1 MPKKREKEENYV
13 TQSQWA
19 EGMEMI
25 KDYFGQLF
33 NELHEFKKDQRVTNE
48 RLEKKIDINNE
59 KLEKKI
65 DLSNDRLEKK
75 IDINTD
81 SLGMLTQELREVKRV
96 EFDVFK
102 QEQRITK
109 LEKAR

>member
-1 MPKKREKEENYV
+1 MPKKREKEEKYV

-33 NELHEFKKDQRVTNE
+33 NELHAFKKEQGVTNE
-48 RLEKKIDINNE
+48 
-59 KLEKKI
+59 
-65 DLSNDRLEKK
+65 RLEKK